1 MKIDGHIQCLDLQ
14 ADYAVVDGAVN
25 LATAATQGFQLWHTW
40 SDLSSITKGI
50 GVVSVAA
57 FMALA
62 FGNYKVYQLS
72 QDALID
78 LRKNLNE
85 VKDLQN
91 MLQDL
96 HDQAAQV
103 VDEMEDWMP
112 EAESETG
119 SSQSETRWSG
129 KTPKNTYH
137 DVIVLSDT
145 CRLKSDSKRI
155 LRFFCVNTK

>member
-1 MKIDGHIQCLDLQ
+1 MRINTLYTSTLGKINNPRVKIDGHIQCLDLQ
-14 ADYAVVDGAVN
+14 ADYAMVDGAVN
-25 LATAATQGFQLWHTW
+25 LATAATQVFQLLHTW
-40 SDLSSITKGI
+40 SDLPSITKGI
-50 GVVSVAA
+50 GMASVAA

-85 VKDLQN
+85 VNRLQN

-103 VDEMEDWMP
+103 VDEMED
-112 EAESETG
+112 
-119 SSQSETRWSG
+119 
-129 KTPKNTYH
+129 
-137 DVIVLSDT
+137 
-145 CRLKSDSKRI
+145 
-155 LRFFCVNTK
+155 

>member
-1 MKIDGHIQCLDLQ
+1 M
-14 ADYAVVDGAVN
+14 VDGAVN
-25 LATAATQGFQLWHTW
+25 LATAATKGFQLWHTW
-40 SDLSSITKGI
+40 SDLSSTAKGI
-50 GVVSVAA
+50 GVASVAA

-85 VKDLQN
+85 VNRLQN

-103 VDEMEDWMP
+103 VDEMENWIP
-112 EAESETG
+112 EAHRKQSKWNKMIREN
-119 SSQSETRWSG
+119 SQE
-129 KTPKNTYH
+129 Y
-137 DVIVLSDT
+137 L
-145 CRLKSDSKRI
+145 
-155 LRFFCVNTK
+155 

>member
-1 MKIDGHIQCLDLQ
+1 MKIDGYIQCLDLQ

-50 GVVSVAA
+50 GVASVAA

-103 VDEMEDWMP
+103 VDEMEGLN
-112 EAESETG
+112 A
-119 SSQSETRWSG
+119 RSG
-129 KTPKNTYH
+129 K
-137 DVIVLSDT
+137 
-145 CRLKSDSKRI
+145 
-155 LRFFCVNTK
+155 